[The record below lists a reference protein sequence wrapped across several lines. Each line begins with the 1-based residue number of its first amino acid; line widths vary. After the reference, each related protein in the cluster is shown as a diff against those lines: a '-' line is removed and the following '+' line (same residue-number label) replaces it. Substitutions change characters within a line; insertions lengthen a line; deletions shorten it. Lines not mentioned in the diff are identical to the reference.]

1 MIELI
6 ALGLLSYPV
15 SYAMNVISALKV
27 IKDVADNGYKFNS
40 DNLISFYENNAVAS
54 EQLMKYRNIPFIN
67 MAIALYGGISY
78 KTNRDNILLTLN
90 TTDCFEKMTKE
101 EEEYYSKNPNAISA
115 VLINKGQAIE
125 KPSTMKM
132 AVDPNLTLEERMA
145 MKEEME
151 KDFKANGLNVEVTL
165 YQGKTPGDQPRFTDE
180 EINFIEEELNNI
192 IESDVKE
199 VVIDT
204 KKRTKTIVPRRKR

>member
-15 SYAMNVISALKV
+15 SYAMNTISVLKV
-27 IKDVADNGYKFNS
+27 VKDVADNGYKFNS
-40 DNLISFYENNAVAS
+40 DNLKDFYESNAVAS
-54 EQLMKYRNIPFIN
+54 EQLMKYRNIPFMN
-67 MAIALYGGISY
+67 MAIALYSGISY

-115 VLINKGQAIE
+115 YLINKGTAIE
-125 KPSTMKM
+125 KPSTIKM
-132 AVDPNLTLEERMA
+132 PVDPSLTLEERMA

-151 KDFKANGLNVEVTL
+151 KDFKDKGLNVEVTL
-165 YQGKTPGDQPRFTDE
+165 YPGKSPEDQVGFTKDE
-180 EINFIEEELNNI
+180 IDFIEEQLNNI
-192 IESDVKE
+192 DESDVKE
-199 VVIDT
+199 IRIDT
-204 KKRTKTIVPRRKR
+204 KNRTKTLVPRRKR

>member
-15 SYAMNVISALKV
+15 SYAMNTINVLKV
-27 IKDVADNGYKFNS
+27 TKDVADNGYKFNL
-40 DNLISFYENNAVAS
+40 DNLKSLYENNAAVS

-115 VLINKGQAIE
+115 ILINKGEAIE
-125 KPSTMKM
+125 KPSTFKM
-132 AVDPNLTLEERMA
+132 AVNPNLTLEERMA

-151 KDFKANGLNVEVTL
+151 KDFKDKGLNVEVTL
-165 YQGKTPGDQPRFTDE
+165 YPGNTPEDQPRFTEDE
-180 EINFIEEELNNI
+180 IKFIEEELNNI

-199 VVIDT
+199 VTINT